1 MSVRSRISYFATV
14 GIMCGIALAQFPAGS
29 QAPGN
34 PMPGAPS
41 SPGVN
46 SPTYPGAGPLGTQ
59 PEADVLVSDKAFVK
73 KAAEETVTEVELAK
87 LAQEK
92 GSSEA
97 VKEFGKRVVDDHSKS
112 GQDLAAAAAK
122 VNVEVPSELPRGGKK
137 TRDKLARLSGP
148 DFDRAYAKLMLSDQ
162 KDDMEFCTQEAR
174 LGKIPEVKDFAAKNL
189 PAIQQRRKMAED
201 LEAGTKK

>member
-1 MSVRSRISYFATV
+1 M
-14 GIMCGIALAQFPAGS
+14 
-29 QAPGN
+29 
-34 PMPGAPS
+34 
-41 SPGVN
+41 
-46 SPTYPGAGPLGTQ
+46 
-59 PEADVLVSDKAFVK
+59 
-73 KAAEETVTEVELAK
+73 
-87 LAQEK
+87 
-92 GSSEA
+92 
-97 VKEFGKRVVDDHSKS
+97 DDHSKT

-162 KDDMEFCTQEAR
+162 KDDMEFFTQEAR